1 VYDAVR
7 RAHDERKHMIV
18 QDVTVEGLIVGLIA
32 RYPVQ
37 FCLLLECASLLS
49 GHAMTRDDLS
59 RFLGNVTSLYPG
71 EPISRIRV
79 NEHHHAHERH
89 LNVLLWSSK

>member
-1 VYDAVR
+1 MTNIGVRRRR

-37 FCLLLECASLLS
+37 FCLTGMRFSAQRS
-49 GHAMTRDDLS
+49 RDDA
-59 RFLGNVTSLYPG
+59 R
-71 EPISRIRV
+71 
-79 NEHHHAHERH
+79 
-89 LNVLLWSSK
+89 